1 MVRDAMV
8 VPFESVCLWLIE
20 GADIVRT
27 FDVCLQLICF
37 CFFFLLYIFFVFQKR
52 QVTLLPWQ
60 WIIMTVWVVTI
71 KVNAAMGMDDF
82 ENFRQRT
89 KLNSIFFVFC
99 FNRKRK
105 TFGCNW
111 NDRVRLTSVC
121 DIATKYARVRGMLLL
136 FGRSSYLK
144 YPYTA
149 HIWFSNWNPLIAY
162 IYCLPLSISISRLYP
177 IKVDAD
183 QYRPSFIRYIANNT
197 ATVILVY
204 LIIKKTAREVVFLQF
219 SKQFRKWRW
228 NDTTVCKENDC
239 AV

>member
-82 ENFRQRT
+82 DNFRQRT
-89 KLNSIFFVFC
+89 KLNSIFFVFLLQSKKKNVWVQLEWPRPTDVSMWHRNKIC
-99 FNRKRK
+99 PCAKNVIVIRPLFLSQVSIYGAYMVFQLEPVNR
-105 TFGCNW
+105 
-111 NDRVRLTSVC
+111 VH
-121 DIATKYARVRGMLLL
+121 LL
-136 FGRSSYLK
+136 S
-144 YPYTA
+144 
-149 HIWFSNWNPLIAY
+149 
-162 IYCLPLSISISRLYP
+162 
-177 IKVDAD
+177 
-183 QYRPSFIRYIANNT
+183 SFIDIN
-197 ATVILVY
+197 
-204 LIIKKTAREVVFLQF
+204 
-219 SKQFRKWRW
+219 
-228 NDTTVCKENDC
+228 
-239 AV
+239 